1 MKKITSLLIAALI
14 GVGTVSAQSLKLEVN
29 GTEVTE
35 GTTITYEGEYDGFE
49 GITCYMQITNTSDKE
64 VGVKLEFSKEGLP
77 EGASAMICGFGQC
90 SILPYVEGEI
100 QAGAV
105 AGADHKMPI
114 DLAYTPN
121 EKFDAFVAACTLTN
135 KTDNETLKF
144 NIHFIPTNNGHG
156 AANQTVAEVI
166 AAAYPN
172 PASEVVNFRLNNVK
186 AGATVVLRDLSGKA
200 LRQVVAADE
209 VSMNLQGLSAG
220 MYFYTVEEQ
229 GVRMATGKLVI
240 R

>member
-14 GVGTVSAQSLKLEVN
+14 GVGTVSAQSLKLKVN
-29 GTEVTE
+29 DTEVTE
-35 GTTITYEGEYDGFE
+35 GATIKFEGEYDGFM
-49 GITCYMQITNTSDKE
+49 GLTCYIQISNTSDKD
-64 VGVKLEFSKEGLP
+64 VDVKLEFSQEGLP
-77 EGASAMICGFGQC
+77 EEASAMICGFGQC
-90 SILPYVEGEI
+90 SVLPYVEGTI
-100 QAGAV
+100 AAGAV
-105 AGADHKMPI
+105 EGDNHDRPM

-121 EKFDAFVAACTLTN
+121 DKLDAFVASCTLTN

-144 NIHFIPTNNGHG
+144 KIHFIPTNEG

-200 LRQVVAADE
+200 LRQVAAADE

-220 MYFYTVEEQ
+220 MYFYTVEEK